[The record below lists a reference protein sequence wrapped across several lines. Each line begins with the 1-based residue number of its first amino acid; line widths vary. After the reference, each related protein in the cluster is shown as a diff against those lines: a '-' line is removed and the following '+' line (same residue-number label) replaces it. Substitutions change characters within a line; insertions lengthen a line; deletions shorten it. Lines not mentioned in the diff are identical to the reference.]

1 MTRTLATSPD
11 GQWAAAR
18 DGRMLSL
25 LPATGGPPLG
35 TVELDSEDVDVALVG
50 PPASLVIVARD
61 GTRAQVT
68 LYQPPQLEPAAR
80 LELETPAKVVAATGG
95 RLALVTPD
103 SMHLAILR
111 AAGRGLALQKLEVTG
126 PIEFVVGMER
136 NQVLLGLPKKL
147 EVWDA
152 VSGRPLL
159 RPQFQLPPAPRVL
172 GTAAGHMW
180 AMRKSSDEIFVYR
193 LSDGRPF
200 RHQAGSTIIDV
211 VSHPASPVIVLV
223 TERGL
228 ARLHCFAH
236 SLVPVDGAPESR
248 GALALVANG
257 EDVQLVG
264 YVGDGRTWRVAVNGT
279 APTVEAPPPA
289 PIASPAPVPAPPRP
303 TASNAWREALATA
316 GAELAKS
323 AEVEV
328 PAIQHGSTLGEL
340 AHRLGLG
347 LGARRALAALY
358 ALHLVGVSETPIAQL
373 AKLADDWA
381 EALGQGELG
390 ALAMLRRKR
399 GRVGLRTAVT
409 DLLDGASPR
418 HVRLVG
424 SVAATPRAGAF
435 RVARD
440 GRADAAIESELA
452 AQLGRIAIVE
462 GSLRSGLLEARL
474 HGATA
479 VTMRVPD
486 ERPSPWPRDAGL
498 VLVLYGAASSWVA
511 DIPPL

>member
-18 DGRMLSL
+18 DGRTLSL

-35 TVELDSEDVDVALVG
+35 TVELDSDDVDVALVG
-50 PPASLVIVARD
+50 PPASLVVVARD
-61 GTRAQVT
+61 GARAQVT

-80 LELETPAKVVAATGG
+80 LELETPARVVAATGG

-200 RHQAGSTIIDV
+200 RHHTGSTIIDV
-211 VSHPASPVIVLV
+211 ISHPSSPVLVLV

-236 SLVPVDGAPESR
+236 SLVPVDGVPEPR

-264 YVGDGRTWRVAVNGT
+264 YVGEGRTWRVPVNGT
-279 APTVEAPPPA
+279 AQVVEPPVS
-289 PIASPAPVPAPPRP
+289 PIASPAPAPAPSRP
-303 TASNAWREALATA
+303 IANQAWREPLAAA
-316 GAELAKS
+316 GAELGKS
-323 AEVEV
+323 AEVEL
-328 PAIQHGSTLGEL
+328 PAIQHGSALGEL
-340 AHRLGLG
+340 ANRLGLG
-347 LGARRALAALY
+347 SAARRALAALY
-358 ALHLVGVSETPIAQL
+358 ALHLVGVSDTPIAQL
-373 AKLADDWA
+373 AKLADDWG

-409 DLLDGASPR
+409 DLLDGAPPR

-424 SVAATPRAGAF
+424 SIAATPRPGAF

-440 GRADAAIESELA
+440 GRADAQIESELA
-452 AQLGRIAIVE
+452 AQLGRIAVVE
-462 GSLRSGLLEARL
+462 GSLRGGLLEARL
-474 HGATA
+474 YGATA

-511 DIPPL
+511 DVPAL